1 MYQHSDYEHHLRYN
15 HATVTG
21 LPAGVTGNWSANV
34 VTITGTPSV
43 AGTFTYTVT
52 MTGGCTGGTNTITG
66 TITVLPNNTIALS
79 SGAGTN
85 NQVHEHRNDPHH
97 FWDNNRNGRN
107 GGWSSG
113 GGNKQLEWQC
123 GYD

>member
-1 MYQHSDYEHHLRYN
+1 
-15 HATVTG
+15 
-21 LPAGVTGNWSANV
+21 LPTGVTGSWTANV

-52 MTGGCTGGTNTITG
+52 MTGGCTGGANTITG

-85 NQVHEHRNDPHH
+85 NQVVCMNTAMTPMR
-97 FWDNNRNGRN
+97 WT
-107 GGWSSG
+107 
-113 GGNKQLEWQC
+113 
-123 GYD
+123 